1 MEGGT
6 PPVRKVMVVADASRE
21 SAGALQYALSH
32 VVVEK
37 DELIL
42 IHVENPNSWKIPL
55 ITSFLRRPSL
65 TSSSATTSAAAAL
78 SSSSA
83 AASEGA
89 QQQQQGDQVD
99 FLEEMKRVCE
109 VAQPK
114 VRVRTSKVQI
124 MESTN
129 KAAAIL
135 SQTEVLGV
143 DLLVIG
149 QRRSISNVLL
159 GRPGMPLIG
168 TKTIDTAEYLI
179 ENSKCTCVGVL
190 RKGQNA
196 GYLLN
201 TKTHRNFWLL
211 A

>member
-1 MEGGT
+1 MECGT
-6 PPVRKVMVVADASRE
+6 PPVRKVMVVADESRE
-21 SAGALQYALSH
+21 AAGALQYALSH
-32 VVVEK
+32 VIVEK

-42 IHVENPNSWKIPL
+42 IHVENPNAWKIPS
-55 ITSFLRRPSL
+55 ITSFLRRQSL
-65 TSSSATTSAAAAL
+65 TSSSAAAAAL
-78 SSSSA
+78 FSTFS
-83 AASEGA
+83 ASEGA
-89 QQQQQGDQVD
+89 QPVDQVD
-99 FLEEMKRVCE
+99 FLEEMKRICE

-114 VRVRTSKVQI
+114 VHVRTAKVQI
-124 MESTN
+124 MEGNN

-149 QRRSISNVLL
+149 QRRSLSNVLL
-159 GRPGMPLIG
+159 GRPGMPLMG

>member
-6 PPVRKVMVVADASRE
+6 PPVRKVMVVADATRE

-42 IHVENPNSWKIPL
+42 IHVENVNSTWKIPS

-65 TSSSATTSAAAAL
+65 TSSS
-78 SSSSA
+78 
-83 AASEGA
+83 SEGA
-89 QQQQQGDQVD
+89 QPHQQQGDQVD

-135 SQTEVLGV
+135 SQTEVLRV

-149 QRRSISNVLL
+149 QRRSLSNVLL
-159 GRPGMPLIG
+159 GRPGMPLMG
-168 TKTIDTAEYLI
+168 TKTFDTAEYLI

-201 TKTHRNFWLL
+201 TKTQRNFWLL

>member
-42 IHVENPNSWKIPL
+42 IHVENPNSWKIPS

-65 TSSSATTSAAAAL
+65 TSSSATATAAA
-78 SSSSA
+78 S
-83 AASEGA
+83 SEGA
-89 QQQQQGDQVD
+89 QPQQQQRDQVD
-99 FLEEMKRVCE
+99 FLEQMKRVCE

-135 SQTEVLGV
+135 SQTEVLRV

-149 QRRSISNVLL
+149 QRRSLSNVLL
-159 GRPGMPLIG
+159 GRPGMPLMG
-168 TKTIDTAEYLI
+168 TKTADTAEYLI

-190 RKGQNA
+190 KKGQNA

>member
-6 PPVRKVMVVADASRE
+6 PPVRKVMVVADATRE

-42 IHVENPNSWKIPL
+42 IHVENVNSWKIPS

-65 TSSSATTSAAAAL
+65 TSSS
-78 SSSSA
+78 
-83 AASEGA
+83 SEGA
-89 QQQQQGDQVD
+89 QQQQQHQGDQVD

-114 VRVRTSKVQI
+114 VHVRTSKVQI

-135 SQTEVLGV
+135 SQTEVLRV

-149 QRRSISNVLL
+149 QRRSLSNVLL
-159 GRPGMPLIG
+159 GRPGMPLMG
-168 TKTIDTAEYLI
+168 TKTFDTAEYLI